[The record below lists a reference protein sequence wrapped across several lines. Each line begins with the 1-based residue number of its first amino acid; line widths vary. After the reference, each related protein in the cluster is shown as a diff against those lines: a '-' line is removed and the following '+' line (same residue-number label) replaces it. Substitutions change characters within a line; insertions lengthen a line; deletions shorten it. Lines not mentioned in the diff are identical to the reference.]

1 MGAFQLFPL
10 RRGLG
15 LAGLLLLL
23 TGAGLAVRA
32 ARRHGDGG
40 PPA

>member
-1 MGAFQLFPL
+1 VDVTPYDVAWN
-10 RRGLG
+10 

-23 TGAGLAVRA
+23 TGADLAVRA